1 MRLLACIVG
10 FRWRE
15 LDWSVSV
22 DVRSVRDLS
31 SPDCRLRSLTVLA
44 CQRGDQPHTAWRD
57 EIRGR
62 QDYEGLEWHARAAL
76 IEGLDLIFD
85 AERSGEVF
93 AHPALE
99 N

>member
-15 LDWSVSV
+15 LDWTVSL

-31 SPDCRLRSLTVLA
+31 SPSCRLRSLTVLA
-44 CQRGDQPHTAWRD
+44 CQRGDEPNAAWRD
-57 EIRGR
+57 QIRER
-62 QDYEGLEWHARAAL
+62 RDYDALEWHARAAM

-85 AERSGEVF
+85 TERAGEVF
-93 AHPALE
+93 ADPALE